1 MCLVVVIV
9 FGDIISHIVQCR
21 HLAIDIV
28 SSAEIKTVCLYELLE
43 TPWIIRLNNMF
54 IKKIRFYSFISISTL
69 YICDLFGS
77 WYGATQLDNYV
88 KTTPLIVSLI
98 LTFL

>member
-28 SSAEIKTVCLYELLE
+28 SSAEIKTVCLYELLGSFAS
-43 TPWIIRLNNMF
+43 TICSLKRLDF
-54 IKKIRFYSFISISTL
+54 IPLFLFLLFIFVTCLARGTEPHNKIT
-69 YICDLFGS
+69 
-77 WYGATQLDNYV
+77 
-88 KTTPLIVSLI
+88 K
-98 LTFL
+98 